1 MCWAVIGFARSVG
14 SKTSLVKEG
23 KVGKR
28 YPEVSPMEE
37 KGKTTTRIR
46 CPLCGL
52 EFPSQEELD
61 VHTKD
66 VHPGQ

>member
-1 MCWAVIGFARSVG
+1 M
-14 SKTSLVKEG
+14 
-23 KVGKR
+23 GKR